1 MGPRQKQQGPRPQS
15 RGRVRKSRGRTH
27 KAGAGSEKAG
37 TAPTKQGPGQKTLPG
52 PGEQQPYKSKKQK
65 SVYIVIQICIV
76 FPDDRLVILVK
87 GKGEL

>member
-1 MGPRQKQQGPRPQS
+1 MSKKEKS
-15 RGRVRKSRGRTH
+15 FTELRGRVRKSRDRAH
-27 KAGAGSEKAG
+27 KAGARSEAAG
-37 TAPTKQGPGQKTLPG
+37 AARTKQGPGQKTLPG